1 MKKFLEEKMLGN
13 PSGINKFLNLKYLSS
28 KDEEHYFS
36 VSFDESSI
44 NPRGFVQG
52 GMITAAL
59 DQASSMA
66 FIGDNNGTA
75 APLTTDLH
83 VLFHRSLPLGDAKIT
98 VKFIKIG
105 RQIVTMEARIFDE
118 EDKLVSSMMH
128 TAVNFAIPK
137 QED

>member
-1 MKKFLEEKMLGN
+1 M
-13 PSGINKFLNLKYLSS
+13 
-28 KDEEHYFS
+28 
-36 VSFDESSI
+36 

-66 FIGDNNGTA
+66 FIGKNNGIA
-75 APLTTDLH
+75 APLSTDLH
-83 VLFHRSLPLGDAKIT
+83 TLFHRSLPLGEANIT

-105 RQIVTMEARIFDE
+105 RQIATMEARIFDRDE
-118 EDKLVSSMMH
+118 KLVATLMH

>member
-59 DQASSMA
+59 EQASSMA

-75 APLTTDLH
+75 TPLTTDLH

-105 RQIVTMEARIFDE
+105 RQIATMEARIFDE

-128 TAVNFAIPK
+128 TAVNFAISK

>member
-1 MKKFLEEKMLGN
+1 M
-13 PSGINKFLNLKYLSS
+13 KYLSS
-28 KDEEHYFS
+28 NDDEHYFL
-36 VSFDESSI
+36 VTFDESSM

-66 FIGDNNGTA
+66 FIGNNNGTA
-75 APLTTDLH
+75 APLSTDLH
-83 VLFHRSLPLGDAKIT
+83 TLFHRSLPVGKANIT

-105 RQIVTMEARIFDE
+105 RQIATMEARIFD
-118 EDKLVSSMMH
+118 DNNKLVATLMH

>member
-1 MKKFLEEKMLGN
+1 MKEFLEEMLGN
-13 PSGINKFLNLKYLSS
+13 PVGINKFFNLKYLSS
-28 KDEEHYFS
+28 KDDEHHFS
-36 VSFDESSI
+36 VTFDESSM

-66 FIGDNNGTA
+66 FIGNNNGNA
-75 APLTTDLH
+75 APLSTDLH
-83 VLFHRSLPLGDAKIT
+83 TLFHRSLPLGEANIT

-105 RQIVTMEARIFDE
+105 RQIATMEARIYD
-118 EDKLVSSMMH
+118 EDKKLVATFMH